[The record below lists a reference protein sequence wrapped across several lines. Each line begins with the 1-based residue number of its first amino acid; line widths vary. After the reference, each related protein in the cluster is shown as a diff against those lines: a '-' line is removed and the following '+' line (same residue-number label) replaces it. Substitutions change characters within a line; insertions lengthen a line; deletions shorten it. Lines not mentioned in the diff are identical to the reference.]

1 MDMFRI
7 FIVED
12 DDWYAEI
19 LEYHLKLNPDHEV
32 LRMATANECLKQVYL
47 QPAVVCVD
55 YSLPDMDGS
64 ELIEKLNNSHPHI
77 PVVVISGQEDVSTAI
92 ALLKL
97 PNVHDYLVKD
107 DETKDR
113 LWNSLI
119 QLRKRLD
126 LEQEVSHLRAQI
138 GQQYDY
144 SNLIIGNSQPI
155 KKVFKLMDK
164 ACHNNIT
171 VSVTGPTGSG
181 KELVAKSIHYN
192 SPRKKKPFVAVNMS
206 AIPAELAESELFGH
220 EKGAFTGAQTRR
232 IGKFEDA
239 TQGTIFLDEVAEIDA
254 PLQAKLLRVL
264 QEREVVRVG
273 GNKPV
278 PIDVRVIVA
287 THKNLAEEV
296 RKGNFREDL
305 YFRILGLKI
314 ELPGLKERKEDVI
327 ILAKY
332 FADAFCKDN
341 GKPPM
346 AISEE
351 ARKKLLG
358 YAFPGNVRELK
369 AMVELGVVMADG
381 DSIAADDI
389 TLGEGAAL
397 NDLLAEEHTLKSY
410 TARIIRHYLDKYD
423 DDVALVA
430 AKLDIGKSTLYRMI
444 KNKEI

>member
-164 ACHNNIT
+164 ACDNNIT

-232 IGKFEDA
+232 IGKFEEA

-327 ILAKY
+327 VLAKY